1 MTSNTETAAA
11 RADAPIKLLK
21 GIPLPKRHSA
31 PREQLRKT
39 FAKMQIGVS
48 FDIASDDINRGTL
61 YRMADAAG
69 IKIAVS
75 AIRNQQKELSFYR
88 VWRVE

>member
-1 MTSNTETAAA
+1 MVSNTETSAA
-11 RADAPIKLLK
+11 RAEPIKLFK

-31 PREQLRKT
+31 PREELRKT
-39 FAKMQIGVS
+39 FAKMQIGVG
-48 FDIASDDINRGTL
+48 FDIASNDINRGTL
-61 YRMADAAG
+61 YRMAEAAG

-75 AIRNQQKELSFYR
+75 AIRDSEKRISTYR